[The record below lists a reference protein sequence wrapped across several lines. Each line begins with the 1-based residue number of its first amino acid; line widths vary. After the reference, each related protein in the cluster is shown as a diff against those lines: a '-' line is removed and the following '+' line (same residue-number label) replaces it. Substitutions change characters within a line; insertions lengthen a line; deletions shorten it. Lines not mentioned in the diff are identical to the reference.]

1 MKISSCR
8 SERYEAEVGTGT
20 GAEATSRQ
28 PQKRPRFV
36 IAGTGSGS
44 GKTTVTLGLMR
55 AFARRG
61 LKVQGFKCGPDYIDP
76 AYHSA
81 VTGRASRNL
90 DSWMTSSAYLREYF
104 LRSSAEADISVIE
117 GVMGLYDGKEDTAL
131 TGSTAEIAILTDS
144 PVLLVVDVRSMGRSA
159 AAIVL
164 GFRQLEPEVRIAA
177 VIVNRCGSEGHYRM
191 VKAAIEAACDIPVIG
206 WLPRDSGLDIPER
219 HLGLLPAVERGEL
232 EPLFDHAADVLAQG
246 TDLERLLEL
255 AAAAPALQAPLE
267 AAAVQH
273 LPGGAAV
280 QHPLGAAA
288 VQYPPGVAAV
298 QHLPGGATVQYPLGA
313 AAVQHP
319 LEAAA
324 KLNFTLETEATADTL
339 NSRLS
344 TGAAPQKSPLAEERN
359 EKGDLSSPGA
369 ALTALKETEGLAQP
383 SPVIAVAR
391 DAAFNFYYADN
402 LELLAR
408 AGARLVHFSPL
419 SGEGIPPE
427 ADGIYIGGGFPE
439 EFAAEIAANSL
450 FLSGLRSAAAAGMP
464 LYAECGGYMVLAR
477 SLTDRT
483 GAVHEMAGIIP
494 AHTGMQERRAALGY
508 REVTALHDCLL
519 LNRGERLR
527 GHEFHYSVMS
537 YPDAEARTY
546 AYESKG
552 RGGSQPEGYISGNI
566 MAAYAH
572 IHLASYFPA
581 AERLVAA
588 CRTYREEKLAKLQQ
602 I

>member
-1 MKISSCR
+1 MNELR
-8 SERYEAEVGTGT
+8 NAAGYEKKPGSALHE
-20 GAEATSRQ
+20 
-28 PQKRPRFV
+28 PQAHPRLV

-76 AYHSA
+76 AYHTA
-81 VTGRASRNL
+81 VTGHPSRNL
-90 DSWMTSSAYLREYF
+90 DSWMTSSDYLQEYF
-104 LRSSAEADISVIE
+104 LQASADADLSVIE

-131 TGSTAEIAILTDS
+131 TGSTAEIAILTAS

-164 GFRQLEPEVRIAA
+164 GFRQLEPQVQIAA
-177 VIVNRCGSEGHYRM
+177 VLVNRCGSEGHYRL
-191 VKAAIEAACDIPVIG
+191 VKAAIEAACGIPVIG

-232 EPLFDHAADVLAQG
+232 APLFERAADMLEQG

-255 AAAAPALQAPLE
+255 AAAAPAVQGQPVSPEQEALLACMQMPDQQVRSLTYAAELCNPAAQIHKTQAGPAGPGPL
-267 AAAVQH
+267 
-273 LPGGAAV
+273 
-280 QHPLGAAA
+280 
-288 VQYPPGVAAV
+288 
-298 QHLPGGATVQYPLGA
+298 
-313 AAVQHP
+313 
-319 LEAAA
+319 
-324 KLNFTLETEATADTL
+324 
-339 NSRLS
+339 
-344 TGAAPQKSPLAEERN
+344 
-359 EKGDLSSPGA
+359 
-369 ALTALKETEGLAQP
+369 
-383 SPVIAVAR
+383 IAVAR

-408 AGARLVHFSPL
+408 EGAKLVYFSPL

-427 ADGIYIGGGFPE
+427 ADGIYLGGGFPE
-439 EFAAEIAANSL
+439 EFAAVIAANQL

-477 SLTDRT
+477 SLTDRNSR
-483 GAVHEMAGIIP
+483 VHEMAGIVP
-494 AHTGMQERRAALGY
+494 AHTVMQERRAALGY

-519 LNRGERLR
+519 LKQGERLR

-537 YPDAEARTY
+537 YLDGEARNY

-552 RGGSQPEGYISGNI
+552 RGGSQPEGYISGSI

-572 IHLASYFPA
+572 IHLASHLPA
-581 AERLVAA
+581 AARLVAA
-588 CRTYREEKLAKLQQ
+588 CRAYRDSKQAVQQ
-602 I
+602 HVPGSRNQQVE

>member
-1 MKISSCR
+1 MRETWNEMKDR
-8 SERYEAEVGTGT
+8 EPFLQT
-20 GAEATSRQ
+20 
-28 PQKRPRFV
+28 RPRFV
-36 IAGTGSGS
+36 VAGTGSGS

-76 AYHSA
+76 AYHTA
-81 VTGRASRNL
+81 VTGRSSRNL
-90 DSWMTSSAYLREYF
+90 DSWMTSSSYLQEYF
-104 LRSSAEADISVIE
+104 LRVSEDVDLSVIE

-164 GFRQLEPEVRIAA
+164 GFQQLEPELRIAA

-191 VKAAIEAACDIPVIG
+191 VRAAIEAACGIPVIG

-232 EPLFDHAADVLAQG
+232 EPLFEHAADLLAEG

-255 AAAAPALQAPLE
+255 AAAAPALQYPPLLE
-267 AAAVQH
+267 AVLQAQGPSQGC
-273 LPGGAAV
+273 PGILEPGMPGFTATET
-280 QHPLGAAA
+280 PGLGSQPAMEPASQERPVSA
-288 VQYPPGVAAV
+288 GPP
-298 QHLPGGATVQYPLGA
+298 
-313 AAVQHP
+313 
-319 LEAAA
+319 
-324 KLNFTLETEATADTL
+324 
-339 NSRLS
+339 
-344 TGAAPQKSPLAEERN
+344 
-359 EKGDLSSPGA
+359 LSSPA
-369 ALTALKETEGLAQP
+369 ARIMPADTNRPAHRPVQ
-383 SPVIAVAR
+383 PVIAIAR

-402 LELLAR
+402 LELLER
-408 AGARLVHFSPL
+408 AGARLVMFSPL

-439 EFAAEIAANSL
+439 EFAAVIAANSL
-450 FLSGLRSAAAAGMP
+450 FLDGVRAAAADGMP

-477 SLTDRT
+477 SLTDRS

-494 AHTGMQERRAALGY
+494 AHTVMQERRAALGY

-519 LNRGERLR
+519 LKQGGRLR
-527 GHEFHYSVMS
+527 GHEFHYSGMS
-537 YPDAEARTY
+537 YIPGEARIY

-572 IHLASYFPA
+572 IHLASHFPA
-581 AERLVAA
+581 AGRLVEA
-588 CRTYREEKLAKLQQ
+588 CRTYREQKKHAEQRL
-602 I
+602 

>member
-1 MKISSCR
+1 MQ
-8 SERYEAEVGTGT
+8 A
-20 GAEATSRQ
+20 
-28 PQKRPRFV
+28 RPRLV

-61 LKVQGFKCGPDYIDP
+61 RKVQGFKCGPDYIDP

-81 VTGRASRNL
+81 VTGRPSRNL
-90 DSWMTSSAYLREYF
+90 DSWMTSSSYLQEYF
-104 LRSSAEADISVIE
+104 LHASADADLSIIE

-131 TGSTAEIAILTDS
+131 TGSTAEIAILTAS

-177 VIVNRCGSEGHYRM
+177 VLVNRCGSEGHYRL
-191 VKAAIEAACDIPVIG
+191 VKAAIEAACGIPVIG

-232 EPLFDHAADVLAQG
+232 APLFERAADRLAQG

-255 AAAAPALQAPLE
+255 AAAAPAVQGLH
-267 AAAVQH
+267 AATDDPCNPAVQTIH
-273 LPGGAAV
+273 KTSASLIEPA
-280 QHPLGAAA
+280 
-288 VQYPPGVAAV
+288 
-298 QHLPGGATVQYPLGA
+298 
-313 AAVQHP
+313 
-319 LEAAA
+319 
-324 KLNFTLETEATADTL
+324 
-339 NSRLS
+339 
-344 TGAAPQKSPLAEERN
+344 
-359 EKGDLSSPGA
+359 
-369 ALTALKETEGLAQP
+369 
-383 SPVIAVAR
+383 PVIAVAR
-391 DAAFNFYYADN
+391 DAAFNFYYEDN
-402 LELLAR
+402 LEMLAR
-408 AGARLVHFSPL
+408 AGARLVPFSPL

-439 EFAAEIAANSL
+439 EFAAVIAANKL
-450 FLSGLRSAAAAGMP
+450 FLGGLRSAATAGMP

-483 GAVHEMAGIIP
+483 GMVHEMAGIIP
-494 AHTGMQERRAALGY
+494 AHTVMQERRAALGY

-519 LNRGERLR
+519 LKQGERLR

-537 YPDAEARTY
+537 YPDGEARAY

-552 RGGSQPEGYISGNI
+552 RGGSQPEGYASGSI

-572 IHLASYFPA
+572 IHLASYLPA
-581 AERLVAA
+581 ADRLVAA
-588 CRTYREEKLAKLQQ
+588 CRAYRDRKQAVQRHAADSCNQQ
-602 I
+602 AE

>member
-1 MKISSCR
+1 MNDSR
-8 SERYEAEVGTGT
+8 NVAGYEKEPGSA
-20 GAEATSRQ
+20 SRE
-28 PQKRPRFV
+28 PQARPRLV

-81 VTGRASRNL
+81 VTGRPSRNL
-90 DSWMTSSAYLREYF
+90 DSWMTSNAYLQEYF
-104 LRSSAEADISVIE
+104 LQASAEADLSVIE

-131 TGSTAEIAILTDS
+131 TGSTAEIAILTAS

-164 GFRQLEPEVRIAA
+164 GFRQLEPQVRIAA
-177 VIVNRCGSEGHYRM
+177 VLVNRCGSEGHYRL
-191 VKAAIEAACDIPVIG
+191 VKAAIEAACRIPVIG

-232 EPLFDHAADVLAQG
+232 APLFDRAADMLEQG

-255 AAAAPALQAPLE
+255 AAAAPALWEML
-267 AAAVQH
+267 AAADDQCNPAGQLIH
-273 LPGGAAV
+273 KT
-280 QHPLGAAA
+280 Q
-288 VQYPPGVAAV
+288 
-298 QHLPGGATVQYPLGA
+298 
-313 AAVQHP
+313 
-319 LEAAA
+319 
-324 KLNFTLETEATADTL
+324 
-339 NSRLS
+339 
-344 TGAAPQKSPLAEERN
+344 TGPVES
-359 EKGDLSSPGA
+359 G
-369 ALTALKETEGLAQP
+369 
-383 SPVIAVAR
+383 PVIAVAR

-408 AGARLVHFSPL
+408 EGAKLVYFSPL
-419 SGEGIPPE
+419 TGEGIPPE

-439 EFAAEIAANSL
+439 EFAAVIAASQL

-477 SLTDRT
+477 SLTDRN
-483 GAVHEMAGIIP
+483 GAVHEMAGIVP
-494 AHTGMQERRAALGY
+494 AHTVMQERRAALGY

-519 LNRGERLR
+519 LKQGESLR

-537 YPDAEARTY
+537 YPDGEARTY

-552 RGGSQPEGYISGNI
+552 RGGSQPEGYISGSI

-572 IHLASYFPA
+572 IHLASHLPA
-581 AERLVAA
+581 AARLVAA
-588 CRTYREEKLAKLQQ
+588 CRAYRDRKQTVQQ
-602 I
+602 QDSDSCNQQVE

>member
-1 MKISSCR
+1 M
-8 SERYEAEVGTGT
+8 
-20 GAEATSRQ
+20 
-28 PQKRPRFV
+28 QKRPRFV
-36 IAGTGSGS
+36 VAGTGSGS

-81 VTGRASRNL
+81 VTGRPSRNL
-90 DSWMTSSAYLREYF
+90 DSWMTSSSYLQEYF
-104 LRSSAEADISVIE
+104 LSTSEEADLSVIE

-164 GFRQLEPEVRIAA
+164 GFQQLEPQVRIAA

-191 VKAAIEAACDIPVIG
+191 VRAAVEAACGIPVIG
-206 WLPRDSGLDIPER
+206 WLPRDGGLDIPER

-232 EPLFDHAADVLAQG
+232 EPLFEHAAGLLAQG

-255 AAAAPALQAPLE
+255 AAAAPALQYPPELE
-267 AAAVQH
+267 AALQAEGAWLKCPGIPEQAEQECKGTDTSGLSCPQAIDPASYEQPRAAGSP
-273 LPGGAAV
+273 LPSPAA
-280 QHPLGAAA
+280 
-288 VQYPPGVAAV
+288 
-298 QHLPGGATVQYPLGA
+298 
-313 AAVQHP
+313 
-319 LEAAA
+319 LEM
-324 KLNFTLETEATADTL
+324 LADT
-339 NSRLS
+339 NGPAS
-344 TGAAPQKSPLAEERN
+344 TPMQ
-359 EKGDLSSPGA
+359 
-369 ALTALKETEGLAQP
+369 
-383 SPVIAVAR
+383 PVIAIAR

-402 LELLAR
+402 LELLVR
-408 AGARLVHFSPL
+408 AGARLAAFSPL

-439 EFAAEIAANSL
+439 EFAAVIAANSL
-450 FLSGLRSAAAAGMP
+450 FLDGLRTAAADGMP
-464 LYAECGGYMVLAR
+464 LYAECGGYMILAR
-477 SLTDRT
+477 SLTDRS

-494 AHTGMQERRAALGY
+494 AHTVMQERRAALGY

-519 LNRGERLR
+519 LKQGGRLR
-527 GHEFHYSVMS
+527 GHEFHYSSMS
-537 YPDAEARTY
+537 YPPGEARTY

-552 RGGSQPEGYISGNI
+552 RGGNQPEGYISGNI

-572 IHLASYFPA
+572 IHLASHLPA
-581 AERLVAA
+581 AGRLVEA
-588 CRTYREEKLAKLQQ
+588 CRTYREQKHTGQRP
-602 I
+602 

>member
-1 MKISSCR
+1 MNEPRKAAG
-8 SERYEAEVGTGT
+8 YEQEPGSAPWE
-20 GAEATSRQ
+20 
-28 PQKRPRFV
+28 PQARPRLV

-61 LKVQGFKCGPDYIDP
+61 LNVQGFKCGPDYIDP
-76 AYHSA
+76 AYHTA
-81 VTGRASRNL
+81 VTGRPSRNL
-90 DSWMTSSAYLREYF
+90 DSWMTSSDYLREYF
-104 LRSSAEADISVIE
+104 LHASAEADLSVIE

-131 TGSTAEIAILTDS
+131 TGSTAEIAILTAS

-164 GFRQLEPEVRIAA
+164 GFRQLEPQVRIAA
-177 VIVNRCGSEGHYRM
+177 VLVNRCGSEGHYRL
-191 VKAAIEAACDIPVIG
+191 VKAAIEAACGIPVIG

-232 EPLFDHAADVLAQG
+232 APLFDRAADMLEQG

-255 AAAAPALQAPLE
+255 AAAAPAAPALRAHPVAAEQE
-267 AAAVQH
+267 ALPACVQTPDQQVRPLTYEADQCKSAVQIIH
-273 LPGGAAV
+273 KTQAGP
-280 QHPLGAAA
+280 
-288 VQYPPGVAAV
+288 
-298 QHLPGGATVQYPLGA
+298 
-313 AAVQHP
+313 
-319 LEAAA
+319 
-324 KLNFTLETEATADTL
+324 
-339 NSRLS
+339 
-344 TGAAPQKSPLAEERN
+344 AE
-359 EKGDLSSPGA
+359 
-369 ALTALKETEGLAQP
+369 P

-408 AGARLVHFSPL
+408 EGAKLVYFSPL

-439 EFAAEIAANSL
+439 EFAAGIAANQL
-450 FLSGLRSAAAAGMP
+450 FLGGLRSAAAAGMP

-477 SLTDRT
+477 SLTDRNGT
-483 GAVHEMAGIIP
+483 VHEMAGIVP
-494 AHTGMQERRAALGY
+494 AHTVMQERRAALGY

-519 LNRGERLR
+519 LKQGERLR

-537 YPDAEARTY
+537 YPDREARTY

-552 RGGSQPEGYISGNI
+552 RGGSQPEGYISGSI

-572 IHLASYFPA
+572 IHLASHLPA
-581 AERLVAA
+581 AARLVAA
-588 CRTYREEKLAKLQQ
+588 CRTYRGRKQAVQQ
-602 I
+602 YDSDSCNQQVE

>member
-1 MKISSCR
+1 MRETWNEMKDR
-8 SERYEAEVGTGT
+8 EPFLQT
-20 GAEATSRQ
+20 
-28 PQKRPRFV
+28 RPRFV
-36 IAGTGSGS
+36 VAGTGSGS

-76 AYHSA
+76 AYHTA
-81 VTGRASRNL
+81 VTGRSSRNL
-90 DSWMTSSAYLREYF
+90 DSWMTSSTYLQEYF
-104 LRSSAEADISVIE
+104 LRVSEDVDLSVIE

-164 GFRQLEPEVRIAA
+164 GFQQLEPELRIAA

-191 VKAAIEAACDIPVIG
+191 VRAAIEAACGIPVIG

-232 EPLFDHAADVLAQG
+232 EPLFEHAADLLAEG

-255 AAAAPALQAPLE
+255 AAAAPALQ
-267 AAAVQH
+267 
-273 LPGGAAV
+273 
-280 QHPLGAAA
+280 
-288 VQYPPGVAAV
+288 YPPEPDAVLQSQGPSQGCLGILEPGIPAVTATETPGLGSRLAMEPASQEHPVAAV
-298 QHLPGGATVQYPLGA
+298 LP
-313 AAVQHP
+313 
-319 LEAAA
+319 
-324 KLNFTLETEATADTL
+324 
-339 NSRLS
+339 
-344 TGAAPQKSPLAEERN
+344 
-359 EKGDLSSPGA
+359 LSSPA
-369 ALTALKETEGLAQP
+369 ARIMPADTDRLAHRPAQ
-383 SPVIAVAR
+383 PVIAIAR

-402 LELLAR
+402 LELLER
-408 AGARLVHFSPL
+408 AGARLVMFSPL
-419 SGEGIPPE
+419 SGEGITPE

-439 EFAAEIAANSL
+439 EFAAVIAANSL
-450 FLSGLRSAAAAGMP
+450 FLDGVRAAAADGMP

-477 SLTDRT
+477 SLTDRS

-494 AHTGMQERRAALGY
+494 AHTVMQERRAALGY

-519 LNRGERLR
+519 LKQGGRLR
-527 GHEFHYSVMS
+527 GHEFHYSGMS
-537 YPDAEARTY
+537 YIPGEDRTY

-572 IHLASYFPA
+572 IHLASHFPA
-581 AERLVAA
+581 AGRLVEA
-588 CRTYREEKLAKLQQ
+588 CRTYREQKKQAKQRL
-602 I
+602 

>member
-1 MKISSCR
+1 MNEMKDR
-8 SERYEAEVGTGT
+8 EQE
-20 GAEATSRQ
+20 Q
-28 PQKRPRFV
+28 QKQKQKQKRPRFV
-36 IAGTGSGS
+36 VAGTGSGS

-61 LKVQGFKCGPDYIDP
+61 LKVQGYKCGPDYIDP

-81 VTGRASRNL
+81 VTGHASRNL
-90 DSWMTSSAYLREYF
+90 DSWMTSSEYLQEYF
-104 LRSSAEADISVIE
+104 LRSSRDADLSVIE

-164 GFRQLEPEVRIAA
+164 GFQQLEPEVRIAA

-191 VKAAIEAACDIPVIG
+191 VKAAIEAACGIPVIG

-232 EPLFDHAADVLAQG
+232 EPLFEHAADLLAEG
-246 TDLERLLEL
+246 TDLECLLEL
-255 AAAAPALQAPLE
+255 AAAAPALRYPLE
-267 AAAVQH
+267 AEAV
-273 LPGGAAV
+273 
-280 QHPLGAAA
+280 
-288 VQYPPGVAAV
+288 
-298 QHLPGGATVQYPLGA
+298 
-313 AAVQHP
+313 
-319 LEAAA
+319 
-324 KLNFTLETEATADTL
+324 
-339 NSRLS
+339 
-344 TGAAPQKSPLAEERN
+344 PLAEGASLDWPHVQEQVMQGCKVT
-359 EKGDLSSPGA
+359 ETPSLGYPPAMGPASQEHTVAAGSVQSSPA
-369 ALTALKETEGLAQP
+369 ALDMLAEMNEPAPWPLQ
-383 SPVIAVAR
+383 PVIAIAQ

-402 LELLAR
+402 LELLVR
-408 AGARLVHFSPL
+408 AGARLITFSPL

-439 EFAAEIAANSL
+439 EFAAVIAANSL
-450 FLSGLRSAAAAGMP
+450 FLNGLKAADAAGMP

-477 SLTDRT
+477 SLTDRS

-494 AHTGMQERRAALGY
+494 AHTVMQERRAALGY
-508 REVTALHDCLL
+508 REVTALQDCLL
-519 LNRGERLR
+519 LKQGGRLR
-527 GHEFHYSVMS
+527 GHEFHYSSMS
-537 YPDAEARTY
+537 YPEGETRTY

-572 IHLASYFPA
+572 IHLASCFPA
-581 AERLVAA
+581 AGRLVEA
-588 CRTYREEKLAKLQQ
+588 CRTYREQKHAKQQ
-602 I
+602 LYNSGPEAAAESGHSINPVRNTTFPS